1 MRSPQYRQWPPRGGV
16 LVLIVGGVVVSAV
29 LFIVP
34 IMFLV
39 VHRDHSL
46 HRLLPTLA
54 QAQDLASVLKSYLVT
69 QLYHGDNESVG
80 GTN

>member
-16 LVLIVGGVVVSAV
+16 LVLTVGGVVISAV
-29 LFIVP
+29 L

-39 VHRDHSL
+39 FHRDHSL

-54 QAQDLASVLKSYLVT
+54 QAQDLASLLKSHMVAERGFL
-69 QLYHGDNESVG
+69 
-80 GTN
+80 